1 MSAIATESK
10 EATTT
15 TTTTS
20 EEITTFR
27 VDGTPS
33 TGKRLRVQLRPINK
47 DNVGSMRV
55 LIRAI
60 LPVTY
65 KDKFYRDLLKY
76 PEGFRQLAYRDAN
89 VIGAVCCRIENDPA
103 SEEGKRLYI
112 MIVGV
117 LAAYRGLQVGT
128 QMLEHVLDQASKYHH
143 EVKSVYL
150 HVQTSNDDAVNFYKK
165 FGFEITETLPNYY
178 TKVEPTSCYILSRVN
193 TPVDP
198 PPEIVIKKT
207 EPKRG

>member
-1 MSAIATESK
+1 MTSIVTESK
-10 EATTT
+10 AATTT
-15 TTTTS
+15 S
-20 EEITTFR
+20 KEVTTFR
-27 VDGTPS
+27 ADGTPS

-47 DNVGSMRV
+47 DNIGSMRV

-65 KDKFYRDLLKY
+65 KDKFYRDLMGY

-89 VIGAVCCRIENDPA
+89 VVGAVCCRIENDPA
-103 SEEGKRLYI
+103 CEEDKRLYI

-143 EVKSVYL
+143 EIKSVYL

-165 FGFEITETLPNYY
+165 FGFEIIETLPNYY
-178 TKVEPTSCYILSRVN
+178 TKVEPASCYVLSRAN

-198 PPEIVIKKT
+198 PPEIAIKKI
-207 EPKRG
+207 EPKKK